1 MAKIENTT
9 VYPIKTPPSNDDY
22 FVITDVEDSNATKN
36 CKIGD
41 ISGSINIFETQV
53 TVPSANILLIATNMF
68 TLITGVPGK
77 YIVPISILAKL
88 NYGTVAYDFGIS
100 DNIWLTTSNA
110 GSNGCASILGS
121 TLNNSADNTT
131 IGTGKGLANGGFV
144 AGESLVLWGAG
155 GFSNPTQGDGT
166 LTLSIQYR
174 LVQII

>member
-53 TVPSANILLIATNMF
+53 TVPSANLLLIATNMF

-77 YIVPISILAKL
+77 YIAPISIVAKL
-88 NYGTVAYDFGIS
+88 NFGTAVYDFGAS
-100 DNIWLTTSNA
+100 DDIWLTTSNA
-110 GSNGCASILGS
+110 GVSGCASILGAV
-121 TLNNSADNTT
+121 LNKGVDTTT
-131 IGTGKGLANGGFV
+131 IGTGKGLGAGGFA

-155 GFSNPTQGDGT
+155 GFANATQGDGT

-174 LVQII
+174 LVEII